1 MAVRLRLMRTG
12 RSGQA
17 SYRIVAVDGRKR
29 RDGAYLEKIGHYNPR
44 TAPPELVI
52 DDAKALKWLNQGASP
67 SDTVRSL
74 LSRRGLLLTWNLKK
88 KGVSEEE
95 IQSKVAEFRQ
105 TKEVSLIEKAKALQV
120 TADVKKQKTEVVAKI
135 AEVEPPAS
143 EAPAEAS
150 GEKSAEAEGTA

>member
-1 MAVRLRLMRTG
+1 VAVRLRLMRTG

-29 RDGAYLEKIGHYNPR
+29 RDGAYIEKIGHYNPR

-52 DDAKALKWLNQGASP
+52 DDARALNWLNLGASP

-74 LSRRGLLLTWNLKK
+74 FSRRGLLLAWNLKK

-95 IQSKVAEFRQ
+95 IQSKVAEFRK
-105 TKEVSLIEKAKALQV
+105 TKEASLVEKEKGRQT
-120 TADVKKQKTEVVAKI
+120 TAAAKKQKAAVVAKAPE
-135 AEVEPPAS
+135 AESPAPDT
-143 EAPAEAS
+143 AAETS

>member
-52 DDAKALKWLNQGASP
+52 DDAKAFRWLNLGASP

-74 LSRRGLLLTWNLKK
+74 FSRKGLLLAWNLKK
-88 KGVSEEE
+88 KGISEEE
-95 IQSKVAEFRQ
+95 IQSKVAEFR
-105 TKEVSLIEKAKALQV
+105 KAKEASLTEMERARQ
-120 TADVKKQKTEVVAKI
+120 AAAAKKQKAAIVAK
-135 AEVEPPAS
+135 APEVESPPPDTA
-143 EAPAEAS
+143 AETS

>member
-29 RDGAYLEKIGHYNPR
+29 RDGAYIEKIGHYNPR

-52 DDAKALKWLNQGASP
+52 DDAKALRWLNLGASP

-74 LSRRGLLLTWNLKK
+74 LSRRGLLLGWNLKK
-88 KGVSEEE
+88 KGASEEE
-95 IQSKVAEFRQ
+95 IQAKVAEFRK
-105 TKEVSLIEKAKALQV
+105 TKESSLGEKEGNRQAIAAKR
-120 TADVKKQKTEVVAKI
+120 QKAVVAVKTPE
-135 AEVEPPAS
+135 AESPAPD
-143 EAPAEAS
+143 AAEATS